1 MPLSTARPHVRS
13 TDLSSYGS
21 RLSERQ
27 AGGGS
32 GVLSDQMA
40 DDGLVD
46 VTDLTLAD
54 LRELG
59 DDLSYLAPVLSR
71 LVDSSGVEGNLG
83 FQSKI

>member
-1 MPLSTARPHVRS
+1 VPLSTVKPHVRS

-21 RLSERQ
+21 RLSEGQ
-27 AGGGS
+27 AGGA

-54 LRELG
+54 LRDLG
-59 DDLSYLAPVLSR
+59 DNLSYLAPALSR
-71 LVDSSGVEGNLG
+71 LVDSSRVEGHLG
-83 FQSKI
+83 FQSRI